1 MFSMLTLKGGH
12 MLIKDAL
19 NLETRNKLIEFGMW
33 CNATEIDLQRKL
45 IKGKAFAGEIIKIRM
60 MTKRE
65 LSGYLRDIN
74 SNKAVKVARTIKDP
88 YMYRQFDIKVRTQ
101 IELYSY
107 AYNRM
112 ITS

>member
-1 MFSMLTLKGGH
+1 
-12 MLIKDAL
+12 
-19 NLETRNKLIEFGMW
+19 
-33 CNATEIDLQRKL
+33 
-45 IKGKAFAGEIIKIRM
+45 

-112 ITS
+112 ITL